1 MPEGS
6 VDEGLQVLVSRLS
19 QGESEHK
26 AAVRAA
32 RVAGEGLEPMIV
44 SVHPVK
50 FAVETESLKDVHLA
64 SVWCVEVD
72 AAVSEAP
79 HEGEPAGQTPWVD
92 RATAVAAVEEGGS
105 AKLVLGKAAQIAVIE
120 LAKLNETQFS
130 CFDSTRTAI
139 TTAATPAAVADA
151 DLTPGDPA

>member
-130 CFDSTRTAI
+130 CFGRSSTRTSL
-139 TTAATPAAVADA
+139 TTAATPAAAADA
-151 DLTPGDPA
+151 DPGTRL